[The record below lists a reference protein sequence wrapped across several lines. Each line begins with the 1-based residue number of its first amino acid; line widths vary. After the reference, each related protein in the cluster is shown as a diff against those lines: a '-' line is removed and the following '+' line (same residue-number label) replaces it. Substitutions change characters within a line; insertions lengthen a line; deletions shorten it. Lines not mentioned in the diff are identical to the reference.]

1 MARYVTDVNV
11 TGKGSPATSGG
22 TVTANMRIDI
32 DTAVITNQ
40 AKFKKCLDEALQ
52 HILMQSGL

>member
-1 MARYVTDVNV
+1 MARYATDVNV

-40 AKFKKCLDEALQ
+40 VKFKKCLDEALQ
-52 HILMQSGL
+52 HLLMQTGL